1 MTNSVAGKITH
12 FFPKIMVAVLEAT
25 QEPIKVGDVI
35 RIGDE
40 GNGFTQ
46 TVESLQVD
54 HLPIAQLEIGK
65 EAGLKVNQETHSGEL
80 VYLVG

>member
-25 QEPIKVGDVI
+25 SLPIKVGDVI

-40 GNGFTQ
+40 EKGFTQ

-54 HLPIAQLEIGK
+54 HLPIAQLEVGK
-65 EAGLKVNQETHSGEL
+65 EAGLKVKQATHSGES
-80 VYLVG
+80 VYVVG